1 MYFLRQDGTLISA
14 SSAGSVNPHQLLLV
28 PTANALP
35 NQAGSV
41 RVGHTCG
48 YGGLTGK
55 AVSIEPS
62 TGFTFDTVLQHR
74 P

>member
-1 MYFLRQDGTLISA
+1 
-14 SSAGSVNPHQLLLV
+14 VNPHQLLLV
-28 PTANALP
+28 PTATALP
-35 NQAGSV
+35 NQSGSV

-62 TGFTFDTVLQHR
+62 TGFTFDTGLQHR